1 MELLSLVTAVCYGSN
16 AVLTR
21 KGLDDSN
28 PLTAVLVSSL
38 VQAVLLSILVAVQP
52 PKVINL
58 TGMAFF
64 VASGTLASTL
74 GRLSNFIAI
83 EKLGVSVSSTIVGS
97 SPLFSTLFAVIIIN
111 EKVSLPTL
119 LGTLLVVAGVAI
131 TRLQGGESKNLKTSA
146 MIFPLLAAVFYGVSA
161 PIRKIGL
168 NILPEATFGALVGS
182 GSSTLFYALYLVA
195 TGKMNQLKLTRRSAR
210 YFVTSGFVVTA
221 GWLAMY
227 NALSRGNV
235 SVVAALIG
243 TNPLFSLLMSY
254 IFLRSSERI
263 DRMVV
268 FGCLAIVGGAVIIT
282 LF

>member
-1 MELLSLVTAVCYGSN
+1 M
-16 AVLTR
+16 
-21 KGLDDSN
+21 
-28 PLTAVLVSSL
+28 
-38 VQAVLLSILVAVQP
+38 
-52 PKVINL
+52 
-58 TGMAFF
+58 
-64 VASGTLASTL
+64 
-74 GRLSNFIAI
+74 AI

-131 TRLQGGESKNLKTSA
+131 TRLKGGESRNLKTSA

-182 GSSTLFYALYLVA
+182 GSSTLFYALYLMA
-195 TGKMNQLKLTRRSAR
+195 TGQMNHIKLTRRSAR

-221 GWLAMY
+221 GWLTMY

-235 SVVAALIG
+235 SVVSALIG

-254 IFLRSSERI
+254 IFLRNSERL
-263 DRMVV
+263 DWMVV
-268 FGCLAIVGGAVIIT
+268 LGCLAIVGGAVIIT

>member
-1 MELLSLVTAVCYGSN
+1 MELLSLVTAACYGSN

-28 PLTAVLVSSL
+28 PLTAVLVNSL
-38 VQAVLLSILVAVQP
+38 VQVVLLSILVAVQP
-52 PKVINL
+52 PKVVNL

-64 VASGTLASTL
+64 VVSGVLASTL
-74 GRLSNFIAI
+74 GRLSNFVAI

-111 EKVSLPTL
+111 EKVSPSTL

-131 TRLQGGESKNLKTSA
+131 TRLQGDESTNLKTSA
-146 MIFPLLAAVFYGVSA
+146 IIFPLLAAAFYGASA
-161 PIRKIGL
+161 PVRKIGL
-168 NILPEATFGALVGS
+168 NLLPETTFGALVGS
-182 GSSTLFYALYLVA
+182 SSSTLFYALYIVA
-195 TGKMNQLKLTRRSAR
+195 TGRMSQLKLTRKSTT

-227 NALSRGNV
+227 NALSQGNV
-235 SVVAALIG
+235 SVVSALIG

-254 IFLRSSERI
+254 IFLKDSENLGW
-263 DRMVV
+263 MVV
-268 FGCLAIVGGAVIIT
+268 FGCLAIVSGALIIT

>member
-1 MELLSLVTAVCYGSN
+1 MELLSLFTAVCYGSN

-28 PLTAVLVSSL
+28 PLTAVLVNSL
-38 VQAVLLSILVAVQP
+38 IQVALLSILVAIYP
-52 PKVINL
+52 PKIINL

-64 VASGTLASTL
+64 VASGILASTL
-74 GRLSNFIAI
+74 GRLSNFMAI
-83 EKLGVSVSSTIVGS
+83 ERLGVSVSSTIVGS
-97 SPLFSTLFAVIIIN
+97 SPLFSTILAMVIID
-111 EKVSLPTL
+111 EKVTLPTL

-131 TRLQGGESKNLKTSA
+131 TRLQGDKSTSLKTSA
-146 MIFPLLAAVFYGVSA
+146 MIFPLLAATFYGASA

-182 GSSTLFYALYLVA
+182 GSSTLFYALYIVA
-195 TGKMNQLKLTRRSAR
+195 SGQMKQFKLTRKSAR
-210 YFVTSGFVVTA
+210 YFVASGFIVTA

-235 SVVAALIG
+235 SVVSALIG

-254 IFLRSSERI
+254 IFLRDSERL
-263 DRMVV
+263 DWMVV
-268 FGCLAIVGGAVIIT
+268 LGCLAIVGGAVIIT